1 MKKVLVIVFMLSSCF
16 LFFALLSVY
25 QEKDE
30 SDLYHLF
37 DLKDRTSVNI
47 EFQGDLSGLPYD
59 VLADDLYA
67 LVKES
72 GSAVIAESSDYSTKT
87 FDMYVA
93 YDGTLNELF
102 DTTGLSDVKFDGT
115 EKEIHFCS
123 DAISAYSFPMINK
136 EFHVNIYS
144 FDQLGVSSGNGYLSF
159 GIYGKDAEK
168 DAEVI
173 IENYAQYQPVIQD
186 YSQAEYDYVRERDH
200 SIRYYLFISIV
211 LLFVIMLF
219 YLSDHMKNISIYRL
233 NGYSTLRIC
242 TTVFG
247 KTVFF
252 MWAGGLILLI
262 MLFVIFVGFLNERSL
277 LFLKSMLWG
286 YCLLSVS
293 LVPVIVLPVFL
304 MGRLR
309 LSSLLK
315 GRSFNGVLS
324 LVMFVLCFPVVLYCT
339 AGLIPKAEALIGYT
353 GKYIQLLQNRQWYD
367 ETLCFTGYTKDYMH
381 LSTNYMDMSN
391 ATDDPAYLDAIDMV
405 NAFEEAGAWY
415 VSASEMYVEND
426 MTIPVL
432 IINENCF
439 FDTGVKLNAY
449 DTVNEHLK
457 KGNAVILMNTTL
469 YETNPVFANM
479 LFEGLDN
486 TNPVILDPSFE
497 GMSVFGDTRADIVV
511 ILNNCTPMRNKT
523 IFNHMYV
530 HDMSLE
536 TVNKILATQGM
547 EDMVDISDME
557 GEYKLYKQGNITVM
571 TTIMREG
578 FPLVLLLVV
587 SIAGYHVLYRNANI
601 REIAVKRL
609 FGFTSI
615 RMYYSYL
622 LECMLFYVCAGF
634 FLQEWKVLL
643 PMLFHLFLVWILL
656 YVEGKRISV
665 PEMLKGEET

>member
-159 GIYGKDAEK
+159 GIYGEDAAQI
-168 DAEVI
+168 AEVI
-173 IENYAQYQPVIQD
+173 IENYAQYQPVIHD
-186 YSQAEYDYVRERDH
+186 YSQAEYDYVTERDN
-200 SIRYYLFISIV
+200 SICYYLFISIV

-219 YLSDHMKNISIYRL
+219 YLSDHMKNISIYRI

-242 TTVFG
+242 LTVFG

-252 MWAGGLILLI
+252 MWAGGLLL
-262 MLFVIFVGFLNERSL
+262 
-277 LFLKSMLWG
+277 G
-286 YCLLSVS
+286 YCLLSFS

-304 MGRLR
+304 LGRLR

-353 GKYIQLLQNRQWYD
+353 GKYIQLLQNRQWY
-367 ETLCFTGYTKDYMH
+367 EGTLYFNGYTKDYMH

-391 ATDDPAYLDAIDMV
+391 ATDDPAYLEAIDMV

-415 VSASEMYVEND
+415 VAASEMYVEND
-426 MTIPVL
+426 MTIPIL
-432 IINENCF
+432 IVNENCF
-439 FDTGVKLNAY
+439 LDTGARLNAY

-469 YETNPVFANM
+469 YETNPVSANM

-486 TNPVILDPSFE
+486 TTPVVLDHSFE

-511 ILNNCTPMRNKT
+511 ILKNGTPMRNKT
-523 IFNHMYV
+523 IFNHLYV
-530 HDMSLE
+530 HDMSME
-536 TVNKILATQGM
+536 KVNEILAMQGM
-547 EDMVDISDME
+547 EDMADISEME
-557 GEYKLYKQGNITVM
+557 EEYKLYKQGNINVM
-571 TTIMREG
+571 KTIIREG

-587 SIAGYHVLYRNANI
+587 SGVAYHVLHRNANAS
-601 REIAVKRL
+601 EIAVKRL
-609 FGFTSI
+609 FGFASI